1 MTITRITARPRGPL
15 LVEGEI
21 ELVDLDGQPIDVAG
35 RKRLLLCRCGAS
47 STKPLCD
54 GAHNRIGFEAPSI
67 SDTDGPADPD
77 VTSGMADDARA
88 TRDLSAKPGPS
99 RDGVRV
105 AKR

>member
-1 MTITRITARPRGPL
+1 MTIPRITARPRGPL

-21 ELVDLDGQPIDVAG
+21 ELVDLEGRPIDVAG

-47 STKPLCD
+47 ATKPLCD

-67 SDTDGPADPD
+67 SDTDEPADPD
-77 VTSGMADDARA
+77 ATSGMADEARGSPA
-88 TRDLSAKPGPS
+88 LSAKPTPS

>member
-1 MTITRITARPRGPL
+1 VTITRITARPRGPL

-21 ELVDLDGQPIDVAG
+21 ELVDLDGKPIDVAG

-54 GAHNRIGFEAPSI
+54 GAHNRIAFESPSI
-67 SDTDGPADPD
+67 PDTDEPADPD
-77 VTSGMADDARA
+77 ATSGMADD
-88 TRDLSAKPGPS
+88 TRGSLALSAKPAPS

-105 AKR
+105 AER